1 MKTKNSL
8 LGTIALAL
16 LPALLLI
23 SCNKDPIIVD
33 QETKITGKA
42 SLQAGTCK
50 R

>member
-16 LPALLLI
+16 LPALILI

-33 QETKITGKA
+33 QKP
-42 SLQAGTCK
+42 